1 MAGRSSGKRTL
12 AELLDHDL
20 AAKRTRREERGL
32 RDVSPQRVQHKTSS
46 KYFACASS
54 STAESERVVS
64 PPRMSNEAMPTAGP
78 SRLDRHRYNK
88 ENVPCR
94 LDNAI
99 EQPSEEDCGEISLDE
114 EESDPVTQEDGYL
127 SPSPSICGW
136 DSPEVSSPV
145 RPGSRMSRLNQAFSD
160 DEFGADVLSSPT
172 APGRHQVKRLV
183 ARNSRSRTPTRPSP
197 SGKVLVHGTPTPSKK
212 KKKARAVHRSYG
224 TGPDLRD
231 IFEDWDDLTSEIDEW
246 CEDSMES
253 TQSSGG
259 GPVTPD
265 SCTQARA
272 DICMD
277 DLSDEVILDD
287 DEEIHEREAAA
298 AREAKVASGWWER
311 WAYKG
316 AVGAGQRRSVCVG
329 LFTLRVTRN

>member
-1 MAGRSSGKRTL
+1 
-12 AELLDHDL
+12 
-20 AAKRTRREERGL
+20 
-32 RDVSPQRVQHKTSS
+32 
-46 KYFACASS
+46 
-54 STAESERVVS
+54 
-64 PPRMSNEAMPTAGP
+64 
-78 SRLDRHRYNK
+78 
-88 ENVPCR
+88 
-94 LDNAI
+94 
-99 EQPSEEDCGEISLDE
+99 
-114 EESDPVTQEDGYL
+114 
-127 SPSPSICGW
+127 
-136 DSPEVSSPV
+136 
-145 RPGSRMSRLNQAFSD
+145 MSRLNQAFSD

-212 KKKARAVHRSYG
+212 KKKAKAVHRSYG
-224 TGPDLRD
+224 SGTDLRD

-272 DICMD
+272 DICVD

-316 AVGAGQRRSVCVG
+316 AVGAGQRRSKLG
-329 LFTLRVTRN
+329 TLRRRETTVTSEGRHREYSPRSAGGGGGKRKREDHDLRSGRQKGLRHVEDVKRGESLDDVNGRSGGTSSGSEGQKQRE